1 MVMML
6 NDANRIDSMKKS
18 GITISFL
25 LLLLI
30 EFIKCIL
37 NTK

>member
-6 NDANRIDSMKKS
+6 NDANRIDSNKTS
-18 GITISFL
+18 GMTTSF

>member
-6 NDANRIDSMKKS
+6 NDANRIDSMKKN
-18 GITISFL
+18 GITISF

>member
-6 NDANRIDSMKKS
+6 NDANRIDSMKTS
-18 GITISFL
+18 GITILFL
-25 LLLLI
+25 FLI

>member
-18 GITISFL
+18 EITISF

>member
-25 LLLLI
+25 LLLI